1 MSTYVLVHGA
11 WHGRWCW
18 YKVVP
23 LLERAGHRVIAPDL
37 PSLGVDRTPIAQ
49 VSLRGWTDCIRK
61 ILDAQP
67 EPVTLIGH
75 SLAGIVISQVAEEL
89 PEKIRVLVYLAALLL
104 RSGESAL
111 QVMRGD
117 GTSLVLPNLVVS
129 EDQSFVTVRAD
140 AIRQVFYGDCSDE
153 DVTLAGMLLM
163 PTARLPSATP
173 VVVTERRF
181 GRVPKVFIECE
192 RDNAIPLLLQRQ
204 MYANTPCQKVI
215 SMNTS
220 HSPFFSAP
228 EELASHLISI

>member
-23 LLERAGHRVIAPDL
+23 LLERAGHQVITPDL
-37 PSLGVDRTPIAQ
+37 PSLGADRTPIAQ

-61 ILDAQP
+61 ILDAQH

-75 SLAGIVISQVAEEL
+75 SLAGIVISQVAEER
-89 PEKIRVLVYLAALLL
+89 PDKIRALVYLAALLL

-129 EDQSFVTVRAD
+129 EDQSCVTVRAD
-140 AIRQVFYGDCSDE
+140 AIRRVFYGDCSDE
-153 DVTLAGMLLM
+153 DITLAGMLLM

-173 VVVTERRF
+173 VVLTDQRF
-181 GRVPKVFIECE
+181 GRVPRVFIECVL
-192 RDNAIPLLLQRQ
+192 DNAIPLPLQRQ
-204 MYANTPCQKVI
+204 MCANTPCQKII

-220 HSPFFSAP
+220 HSPFLSAP
-228 EELASHLISI
+228 EELVSHLISI